1 MKDPNTK
8 RSRSSES
15 VTYATVVQ
23 ADIVMNARPHEVNG
37 SVWNQ
42 RWLSQEKVSKAKG
55 PATYIIVALNETLRN
70 IMEGTLSSIGRLR
83 LLEIIND

>member
-8 RSRSSES
+8 HSSSFES

-37 SVWNQ
+37 SVV
-42 RWLSQEKVSKAKG
+42 EPKMAVSREGVKG
-55 PATYIIVALNETLRN
+55 QGPSYPYNSGIK
-70 IMEGTLSSIGRLR
+70 
-83 LLEIIND
+83 